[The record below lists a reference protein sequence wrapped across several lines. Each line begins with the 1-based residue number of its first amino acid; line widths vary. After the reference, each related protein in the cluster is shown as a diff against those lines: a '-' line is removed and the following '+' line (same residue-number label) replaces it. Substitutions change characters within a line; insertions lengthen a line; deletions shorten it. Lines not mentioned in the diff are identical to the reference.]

1 MFKAE
6 DAVSVDT
13 TEFELT
19 PPGVTSRSR
28 GVVLAVTETP
38 RLRYYVRVRLPFGSM
53 IDLSVDA
60 SKVAPI
66 RDL

>member
-1 MFKAE
+1 MFKTE

-38 RLRYYVRVRLPFGSM
+38 RLRYYVRVRLRLGST
-53 IDLSVDA
+53 IDLSVDPG
-60 SKVAPI
+60 KVAP
-66 RDL
+66 L